1 MNQIANCA
9 KFDYRM
15 VMVYKKTYWLFFLV
29 PLLYLFISQ
38 NVMNGLYVSGIMA
51 IMMIGYPF
59 SIEEKGR
66 VELRLRS
73 MPVSWKEMVWGRYLY
88 TVLFL
93 ALFLLLI
100 SAESVLLGA
109 IFGLDIVLW
118 QIFAGYGVSLG
129 VVLLFAALQLPVFY
143 KFGYMKS
150 RIVVFLPFIVLW
162 FAVMILGNY
171 LTSREETPV
180 LLEKIEAV
188 FADPFMVG
196 IVLVVIVLLSLAF
209 SLFLSTGICRKKDM

>member
-1 MNQIANCA
+1 MNQIVNCA

-38 NVMNGLYVSGIMA
+38 DVRNGLYVSGIMA

-66 VELRLRS
+66 VELRLRT
-73 MPVSWKEMVWGRYLY
+73 MPVSWRQMVWGRYLY

-118 QIFAGYGVSLG
+118 QIFAGYGASLG
-129 VVLLFAALQLPVFY
+129 VALLFAALQLPVFY

-162 FAVMILGNY
+162 FAIMILGNY

-209 SLFLSTGICRKKDM
+209 SLFLSTTICRKKDM

>member
-1 MNQIANCA
+1 MNQIVNCA

-38 NVMNGLYVSGIMA
+38 DVRNGLYVSGIMA

-66 VELRLRS
+66 VELRLRT
-73 MPVSWKEMVWGRYLY
+73 MPVSWRQMVWGRYLY

-100 SAESVLLGA
+100 SVESVLLGA

-150 RIVVFLPFIVLW
+150 RIVIFLPFIVLW
-162 FAVMILGNY
+162 FAIMILGNY

-209 SLFLSTGICRKKDM
+209 SLFLSTTICRKKDM